1 MQKLSTRRKS
11 DAHIN
16 WRDGFARDLMSA
28 RMVGQR
34 AEEAMAETGQTY
46 DFIVTG
52 AGSAGCVVASRLSE
66 SGRHR
71 VLLLEAGPP
80 DRNPWIHIPLGF
92 AKTYVDPGVNWKFET
107 EPQPQLGNR
116 RLYLPRGK
124 TLGGSSSINGMVYIR
139 GNHGDYDEWRQRGC
153 EGWDWD
159 SVLPYFKKAQ
169 NQTRGADDF
178 HGIGGPLHVSDQPGR
193 FELADAVLEACV
205 QAGIPR
211 NPDFNGAQQEG
222 CGYYQ
227 TTTLDRRRWSTA
239 QAYLRPA
246 RKRANLVVR
255 TGAHATRVLIE
266 NNRAVGVEFHTAQG
280 RETARARGEII
291 VSGGAYGSPQLLLL
305 SGLGPA
311 QHLQDMGIAVVRD
324 MPAVGSNLHDHFNS
338 YVAWRC
344 SKAITLNDLE
354 NSKLRKLSAGVRY
367 ALFRSGPM
375 ASNGIHAGLFTRT
388 DQRLERPDV
397 QLNIFEWST
406 LERGKTGIVPH
417 PFPGFTISPVHLR
430 PDGRGA
436 VRLGSADPLAPPA
449 VLFDYLRTDYDMQAV
464 IFGFRLARKIAE
476 QPALKPYIAEELQP
490 GPAITGDADLA
501 AFVRESGVSNQ
512 HPTSSCA
519 MGHGPNTVVDP
530 RLRVHGIDGLRV
542 ADASIMPVAVG
553 GNTNAPTIMIGEKA
567 AAMILEHA
575 VAAPHRAAA

>member
-1 MQKLSTRRKS
+1 MTTE
-11 DAHIN
+11 
-16 WRDGFARDLMSA
+16 G
-28 RMVGQR
+28 
-34 AEEAMAETGQTY
+34 ETY

-52 AGSAGCVVASRLSE
+52 AGSAGCVVAARLSE

-80 DRNPWIHIPLGF
+80 DSNPWIHIPLGF
-92 AKTYVDPGVNWKFET
+92 AKTYVNPKVNWKFET
-107 EPQPQLGNR
+107 EPQPQLANR

-124 TLGGSSSINGMVYIR
+124 TLGGSSSINGMVYMR

-159 SVLPYFKKAQ
+159 SVLPFFKKAE
-169 NQTRGADDF
+169 NQTRGPDEF
-178 HGIGGPLHVSDQPGR
+178 HGVGGPLHVSDQPGR
-193 FELADAVLEACV
+193 FELAEAVLEAAV

-227 TTTLDRRRWSTA
+227 TTSNNKRRWSTA
-239 QAYLRPA
+239 KAYLQPA
-246 RKRANLVVR
+246 RTRPNLVVR
-255 TGAHATRVLIE
+255 TGAQATRVLIE
-266 NNRAVGVEFHTAQG
+266 NQRAVGVEYHSAEG
-280 RETARARGEII
+280 RRSAYARGEII

-324 MPAVGSNLHDHFNS
+324 MPSVGSNLHDHFNS
-338 YVAWRC
+338 YVSWRC

-354 NSKLRKLSAGVRY
+354 NSPLRKVAAGVRY

-375 ASNGIHAGLFTRT
+375 ASNGIHAGLFTRS
-388 DQRLERPDV
+388 DQRFERPDL
-397 QLNIFEWST
+397 QINLFEWST
-406 LERGKTGIVPH
+406 LQRDKDRVVPH
-417 PFPGFTISPVHLR
+417 PFPGFTLSPVHLR
-430 PDGRGA
+430 PDGRGT
-436 VRLGSADPLAPPA
+436 VRLASPDPLAPPA
-449 VLFDYLRTDYDMQAV
+449 ILFDYLRTDYDMQAV
-464 IFGFRLARKIAE
+464 VFGIRLARTIAA
-476 QPALKPYIAEELQP
+476 QPALQPYVVEELAP
-490 GPAITGDADLA
+490 GPAITSDAALQDY
-501 AFVRESGVSNQ
+501 VRQSGVSNQ

-519 MGHGPNTVVDP
+519 MGHGPTTVVDP

-553 GNTNAPTIMIGEKA
+553 GNTNAPTIMIGEKC
-567 AAMILEHA
+567 AAMILED
-575 VAAPHRAAA
+575 AAAMPVRAAA